1 MLMFT
6 PDKSLRLK
14 FRKKIHNNMNEVNVR
29 NEKKNMPRRKGV
41 FCPELWHLAFI
52 MRKFNVIT
60 GPMEGTPP
68 AKAPLRPKI
77 FSISCSF
84 FFFLKIWKIYFL
96 TPLEGLP
103 PSPTGNPGSDPDNG
117 LFNSFSGSHGAVALR
132 TNQRY
137 HYASKAPEELKHFLC
152 KSTRSENHVCR
163 TQSK

>member
-14 FRKKIHNNMNEVNVR
+14 FRKKIHNNMNEANVR

-41 FCPELWHLAFI
+41 FCPELGHLAFI

-84 FFFLKIWKIYFL
+84 FFFGNLENLFL
-96 TPLEGLP
+96 DAPGGVAPLSYGESWIRP
-103 PSPTGNPGSDPDNG
+103 
-117 LFNSFSGSHGAVALR
+117 
-132 TNQRY
+132 
-137 HYASKAPEELKHFLC
+137 
-152 KSTRSENHVCR
+152 
-163 TQSK
+163 